1 MENIF
6 EIKAVSYVYII
17 LIYLHI
23 FLLYG
28 LNLWFKIKNNA
39 FVELS

>member
-1 MENIF
+1 MEDPVHFQMKNEFSVNFIL
-6 EIKAVSYVYII
+6 

-28 LNLWFKIKNNA
+28 LQ
-39 FVELS
+39 